1 MFKAMTF
8 LYIIRY
14 IIGFGFN
21 GRYIVFQP
29 DHKEG
34 DRIGPVTRINPEL
47 DPVNQYIN
55 ELNKSLNVE

>member
-21 GRYIVFQP
+21 GQNIVFQP

-34 DRIGPVTRINPEL
+34 DGIGPRYL
-47 DPVNQYIN
+47 LGVNGS
-55 ELNKSLNVE
+55 KDAHFF